1 MDRSWR
7 PDSQSNAL
15 VWADGIGNLY
25 RKEIN
30 GAPLQTWGS
39 VDFQV
44 QEIHICHGKM
54 VAICGTH
61 GQLQF
66 VPWQSEGWKPGFAF
80 VTPSK
85 MIRHGLILR
94 TMKDQFFTVDD
105 KSIYSYN
112 YKSGIKSLI
121 ETHMD
126 SSIIQA
132 IEQPSSNNTIIALV
146 SGEAVG
152 QNMLNRILVLK
163 SLHTWMKIR
172 VASKAFLLACHDDS
186 NSMACLDAS
195 GNLTTR
201 NLDKP
206 ETVNSHRKIDL
217 KFEDIKLL
225 NLFYKG
231 RTDKIVAHWKS
242 DSATMACLIDN
253 NTSIPPIQLEAHAP
267 LLAGQMD
274 GNIWLLD
281 SDERWKY
288 YSNS

>member
-1 MDRSWR
+1 M
-7 PDSQSNAL
+7 
-15 VWADGIGNLY
+15 
-25 RKEIN
+25 E
-30 GAPLQTWGS
+30 
-39 VDFQV
+39 
-44 QEIHICHGKM
+44 
-54 VAICGTH
+54 
-61 GQLQF
+61 
-66 VPWQSEGWKPGFAF
+66 
-80 VTPSK
+80 
-85 MIRHGLILR
+85 
-94 TMKDQFFTVDD
+94 
-105 KSIYSYN
+105 
-112 YKSGIKSLI
+112 SL
-121 ETHMD
+121 
-126 SSIIQA
+126 IIQA

-152 QNMLNRILVLK
+152 QNVVNRILVLD
-163 SLHTWMKIR
+163 SLHTWMRIR
-172 VASKAFLLACHDDS
+172 VASKPFLLACHEDS
-186 NSMACLDAS
+186 IGMACLDTS
-195 GNLTTR
+195 GNLTIR

-253 NTSIPPIQLEAHAP
+253 NTSIPPIQFEAHAP